1 MSDKKEGQQGLNIE
15 LSEEVAEGTYSNL
28 AIITHSPSEFIFDFV
43 RIMPGVPKGRVKS
56 RIVMTP
62 EHAKKLMRALN
73 DNISKYENGIGKI
86 REDNHVN
93 NIPLNFGGPDTQ
105 A

>member
-1 MSDKKEGQQGLNIE
+1 MSEKKEGKQGLNIE
-15 LSEEVAEGTYSNL
+15 LSEEVAEGIYSNL
-28 AIITHSPSEFIFDFV
+28 AIITHSPSEFIFDFI

-73 DNISKYENGIGKI
+73 DNISKYEKNIGNI
-86 REDNHVN
+86 REDNN
-93 NIPLNFGGPDTQ
+93 INPIPLNFGGPDTQ

>member
-1 MSDKKEGQQGLNIE
+1 
-15 LSEEVAEGTYSNL
+15 
-28 AIITHSPSEFIFDFV
+28 
-43 RIMPGVPKGRVKS
+43 MPGVPKGRVKS

-62 EHAKKLMRALN
+62 EHAKKLMRALK
-73 DNISKYENGIGKI
+73 DNISKYENVIGNI